1 MRGKLSTAE
10 AQSDGDICANC
21 RNYRPGKLEF
31 NCREK
36 GTVGPL
42 WKMSCFEKIVN
53 DMEIDANAP
62 KMKTCSRCGKELPLE
77 KFGRNVRAADGYQKI
92 CLDCFK
98 EALKAGTKKKGKP
111 KAKAAKAAKEAADL
125 ATAAANAAADA
136 ANSAA
141 DAAAS
146 MSSLRSAAID
156 LLKGFADKELA
167 NELRARGWDVSCTKT
182 TVIEI

>member
-1 MRGKLSTAE
+1 MKDNVSG
-10 AQSDGDICANC
+10 DGDICANC

-42 WKMSCFEKIVN
+42 WKMPCFEKIVN
-53 DMEIDANAP
+53 DMEIDENAP

-98 EALKAGTKKKGKP
+98 EALKAGTKKKGKT
-111 KAKAAKAAKEAADL
+111 KAVKKAAAAIKEAAGS
-125 ATAAANAAADA
+125 AAAAAGSAAAA
-136 ANSAA
+136 E
-141 DAAAS
+141 AS
-146 MSSLRSAAID
+146 MTSLRSAAID

-167 NELRARGWDVSCTKT
+167 NELRARGWDVLCTKT

>member
-1 MRGKLSTAE
+1 MKDNVSG
-10 AQSDGDICANC
+10 DGDICANC
-21 RNYRPGKLEF
+21 RNYLPGKLEF

-42 WKMSCFEKIVN
+42 WKMLCFEKIVN

-98 EALKAGTKKKGKP
+98 EALKAGIKKKEKT
-111 KAKAAKAAKEAADL
+111 KAVKKATAAAKEAAGS
-125 ATAAANAAADA
+125 AAAAAV
-136 ANSAA
+136 
-141 DAAAS
+141 S
-146 MSSLRSAAID
+146 MTSLESAAID
-156 LLKGFADKELA
+156 LLKGFSDKELA
-167 NELRARGWDVSCTKT
+167 NELRARGWDVLCTKT